1 MGLLDR
7 ALKKKKEI
15 SKTKPISKLKNEISP
30 QKNIK
35 EIIKTNFDK
44 LKHKREIIKH
54 QTPIDAKPAKIPR
67 KIVKSKKEKLEEDLH
82 LLKPKVSLS
91 SGKIML
97 PKKKRKN

>member
-15 SKTKPISKLKNEISP
+15 SKTKPISKLKKEMSP
-30 QKNIK
+30 KENIK
-35 EIIKTNFDK
+35 KIIKTNFDK
-44 LKHKREIIKH
+44 LKHKREVIKH
-54 QTPIDAKPAKIPR
+54 QTLIEARPAKIGA

-97 PKKKRKN
+97 PKKKRKI